1 MIISKITDGLG
12 NQMFQYAAGRAI
24 AEERG
29 DSWRLD
35 ISGFAND
42 ERRHYFDLERIFN
55 CRPEIAGETD
65 VRVIL
70 GWQSSSL
77 IRRLLSRKSMKAFRR
92 ENFVVEPHFHYWP
105 EINHVPQDC
114 YLAGYWQSE
123 KYFQTHASLVRADL
137 TFKPPLTDR
146 NAELAE
152 QIARVNAVSLHIRRG
167 DYAGNHRMLSKHGVC
182 PLSYYQEA
190 IRYIAGRVSAPHY
203 FVFSD
208 DMDWVRANL
217 TFHNPCCYVAHNRD
231 SESYNDMRLM
241 SLCRHHI
248 IANSS
253 FSWWGAWLNPSTTK
267 IVIAPKRW
275 FNEYPADTGDLF
287 PEGWVTL

>member
-1 MIISKITDGLG
+1 
-12 NQMFQYAAGRAI
+12 
-24 AEERG
+24 
-29 DSWRLD
+29 
-35 ISGFAND
+35 
-42 ERRHYFDLERIFN
+42 
-55 CRPEIAGETD
+55 
-65 VRVIL
+65 
-70 GWQSSSL
+70 
-77 IRRLLSRKSMKAFRR
+77 MKVFRR

-105 EINHVPQDC
+105 AINHVPQDC

-190 IRYIAGRVSAPHY
+190 IQYIAGRVSAPYY

-217 TFHNPCCYVAHNRD
+217 NISHPFCCVAHNRD
-231 SESYNDMRLM
+231 RESYNDMRLM
-241 SLCRHHI
+241 SLCRHNI

-275 FNEYPADTGDLF
+275 FNAYPADTGDLF